1 MELKCAA
8 CTSHDV
14 AVVVVVAAY
23 AVAVADVVALVVAC
37 VWRYQHVAPIWSLP
51 FLRILIMLVSP
62 EVIWLFTFFTFR
74 YAKDLC
80 RLIKQRSRLLLLL
93 RHCHCHRQ
101 RRTVVEMINTS

>member
-14 AVVVVVAAY
+14 V
-23 AVAVADVVALVVAC
+23 AVAVSVTVVVALVVAC

-62 EVIWLFTFFTFR
+62 QVIWLFTF
-74 YAKDLC
+74 
-80 RLIKQRSRLLLLL
+80 L
-93 RHCHCHRQ
+93 RF
-101 RRTVVEMINTS
+101 VMPKISAD

>member
-14 AVVVVVAAY
+14 V
-23 AVAVADVVALVVAC
+23 AVAVALAITVVVVALVVAC

-62 EVIWLFTFFTFR
+62 QVIWLFTF
-74 YAKDLC
+74 
-80 RLIKQRSRLLLLL
+80 L
-93 RHCHCHRQ
+93 RF
-101 RRTVVEMINTS
+101 VMPKISAD

>member
-14 AVVVVVAAY
+14 AVVVVVAPH
-23 AVAVADVVALVVAC
+23 AVADVVALVVAC

-62 EVIWLFTFFTFR
+62 EVIWLFTF
-74 YAKDLC
+74 
-80 RLIKQRSRLLLLL
+80 L
-93 RHCHCHRQ
+93 RFVMPKICAD
-101 RRTVVEMINTS
+101 

>member
-14 AVVVVVAAY
+14 AVVVVVVAAY
-23 AVAVADVVALVVAC
+23 AVVVADVVALVVAC

-62 EVIWLFTFFTFR
+62 EVIWLFTF
-74 YAKDLC
+74 
-80 RLIKQRSRLLLLL
+80 L
-93 RHCHCHRQ
+93 RFVMPKICAD
-101 RRTVVEMINTS
+101 